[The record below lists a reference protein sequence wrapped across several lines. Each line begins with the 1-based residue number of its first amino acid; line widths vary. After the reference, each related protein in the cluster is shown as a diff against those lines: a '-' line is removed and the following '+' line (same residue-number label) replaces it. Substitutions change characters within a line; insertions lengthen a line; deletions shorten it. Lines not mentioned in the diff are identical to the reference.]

1 MKANFF
7 SCLPMLHYA
16 VLDMIQMLFFLFLLN
31 MQLVVKINTF
41 NNLKITHVFQI
52 YCETCLHLIFY
63 NQTDF
68 ILHQTHDA
76 FFNDVKRRDA
86 MQRVAVLTSYA
97 SHWDQIILSIFF

>member
-1 MKANFF
+1 
-7 SCLPMLHYA
+7 MLNLSLL
-16 VLDMIQMLFFLFLLN
+16 VLCILILSQDSNIKCIF
-31 MQLVVKINTF
+31 
-41 NNLKITHVFQI
+41 FQI